1 MRPCDS
7 VSSSP
12 RLRADSWQI
21 AGLYSRLMGTS
32 RVFTGLQV
40 GEFDDTQPIPKAF
53 KVRHP
58 EPFRLAAW
66 PPAWPPA

>member
-1 MRPCDS
+1 
-7 VSSSP
+7 
-12 RLRADSWQI
+12 
-21 AGLYSRLMGTS
+21 MGTS

-58 EPFRLAAW
+58 EPFRLAARL
-66 PPAWPPA
+66 AARLTFHCSLA